1 MSTSES
7 LEPVNMSSSMAEGT
21 GIKDLEVTQ
30 VGPVQSPGTLCV
42 KEGVRGDR
50 DKEDVVTDPDQRDRI
65 EGLQMEDG
73 ARSQGIRAASR
84 S

>member
-1 MSTSES
+1 MSP
-7 LEPVNMSSSMAEGT
+7 LMAEGT
-21 GIKDLEVTQ
+21 GTEDLEVIQ
-30 VGPVQSPGTLCV
+30 VGPELSPGTLCV

-50 DKEDVVTDPDQRDRI
+50 DRKEDVVTETGQRDRI
-65 EGLQMEDG
+65 DDLQMEEG